1 MNQKTKIE
9 IYEKFL
15 YKLSHYYSTSESSG
29 VDELCKNVDRWVYSL
44 SQEKSE
50 ENERLVDWAYRTL
63 DKTPHTDRTIRHRLK
78 KSKVCV

>member
-9 IYEKFL
+9 IYEKLL
-15 YKLSHYYSTSESSG
+15 YKLAHYYSTSEAGG

-44 SQEKSE
+44 SQENSE
-50 ENERLVDWAYRTL
+50 ETDRLIDWAYRTL

-78 KSKVCV
+78 KSKVLV

>member
-1 MNQKTKIE
+1 MNQATKIE
-9 IYEKFL
+9 IYEKVL
-15 YKLSHYYSTSESSG
+15 YKLAHYYSTSEAGG

-44 SQEKSE
+44 SQENSA

-63 DKTPHTDRTIRHRLK
+63 DKTPTTDRVIRHRLK

>member
-9 IYEKFL
+9 IYEKVL
-15 YKLSHYYSTSESSG
+15 YKLAHYYSSSEAGG

-44 SQEKSE
+44 SQENSA

-63 DKTPHTDRTIRHRLK
+63 DKTPHTDRIIRHRLK